1 MKFEAIFAGLVW
13 ISALAAGVQAMQPDI
28 GAALPAAVAIP
39 VTATPVPLN
48 RDLPKLARLG
58 PRLRFLGAVVLRSTD
73 PAFGGISGLR
83 WSGDGLVG
91 VTDTGNWLTLRPL
104 EQEGRL
110 FGVVDARLAPILG
123 DDGRPPV
130 TKAAGD
136 AEALEQ
142 DPAGGWVVSFE
153 QDHRLVHFP
162 VPNGRPDRTERLT
175 GTMGWAPNSGGEAL
189 AILPG
194 GARLVVAER
203 TRRPDGTCEALLT
216 IAGGTRSIGL
226 PCIGGDFSPTDA
238 VALDATHLLVL
249 HRRYTPP
256 FGVGAALTLVDLGPV
271 LAGADAA
278 PAADELAR
286 WRSPTVVDNM
296 EGLALRREAGRVFLY
311 LVSDDNMVSLQNT
324 VLIKLELIGVTSP
337 AAATADAPPP

>member
-13 ISALAAGVQAMQPDI
+13 AAALAAGVQAMQPDI
-28 GAALPAAVAIP
+28 GAAVPQPRAIP
-39 VTATPVPLN
+39 VTATAVPLN
-48 RDLPKLARLG
+48 RDLPQQARLG

-83 WSGDGLVG
+83 WAEDGLIG
-91 VTDTGNWLTLRPL
+91 VTDTGNWLMLRPV
-104 EQEGRL
+104 EKDGRL
-110 FGVVDARLAPILG
+110 VDVAEARLAPIVG
-123 DDGRPPV
+123 EDGQPPA

-136 AEALEQ
+136 AEALEA
-142 DPAGGWVVSFE
+142 DPAGGWVVSYE

-162 VPNGRPDRTERLT
+162 APATRPDRTERLT
-175 GTMGWAPNSGGEAL
+175 GSMGWAPNSGGEAL

-194 GARLVVAER
+194 GARLVIAER
-203 TRRPDGTCEALLT
+203 ARRPDGACEALLT
-216 IAGGTRSIGL
+216 MAGSTRTVGL

-238 VALDATHLLVL
+238 VALDARHVLIL

-271 LAGADAA
+271 LAGGDTA
-278 PAADELAR
+278 PAAEELVR
-286 WRSPTVVDNM
+286 WRTPTVVDNM
-296 EGLALRREAGRVFLY
+296 EGMALRRTSGRLFLY

-324 VLIKLELIGVTSP
+324 VLIKLELTGVTS
-337 AAATADAPPP
+337 AGGAPRP